1 MSSDDFPKKLRAE
14 DFPKVTGKKKKP
26 IYHCGLISDQILEAQ
41 FRVRGW
47 EPIDLRL
54 ADSGPETLKH
64 WLEGIRFGTIEADRQ
79 AEKFVELE
87 LKVYG
92 LVGAVKKVDDKP
104 AETALDLASMFEKLP
119 PKRHTAPRK
128 TKSKDK

>member
-1 MSSDDFPKKLRAE
+1 MSSDLPDKLQASDFPRVE
-14 DFPKVTGKKKKP
+14 GKKKKP
-26 IYHCGLISDQILEAQ
+26 IYHAGLISDPVLAGQ
-41 FRVRGW
+41 FSVRGW
-47 EPIDLRL
+47 EPVDLRL
-54 ADSGPETLKH
+54 AESGPETLKH
-64 WLEGIRFGTIEADRQ
+64 WLEGIRFGTIEANRQ
-79 AEKFVELE
+79 AEKVLEQE